1 MRVIAGK
8 FRSRPLRTLRG
19 MALRPTSD
27 RLRETLFNV
36 LGASVEGST
45 FVDLFA
51 GTGAIGI
58 EALSRGAPC
67 VIFVENHAAA
77 VKLIRE
83 NLKSLGVSALMRD
96 SKDSPQRLKPHS
108 FSVADGTAA
117 LREIHSGREAMPLHD
132 AGAHQ
137 RNISGKVEI
146 LPTGAIR
153 GLKQFAAQGGR
164 PDFVFMDPP
173 YARAEE
179 YERVLEF
186 IDSVRVLAAEGMV
199 IAEHAKRIE
208 LPERMQSLER
218 TRVLVQGDS
227 ALSFYQAAGY

>member
-8 FRSRPLRTLRG
+8 FRSRTLRTLRG

-36 LGASVEGST
+36 LGAAVEGST

-58 EALSRGAPC
+58 EALSRGAQR

-83 NLKSLGVSALMRD
+83 NLKSLGMNAVLRESNDL
-96 SKDSPQRLKPHS
+96 PQRLKPPTIPE
-108 FSVADGTAA
+108 AYGTAKA
-117 LREIHSGREAMPLHD
+117 VPLQN
-132 AGAHQ
+132 AGAYPQ
-137 RNISGKVEI
+137 TANGDAEI
-146 LPTGAIR
+146 LAMDAIR
-153 GLKQFAAQGGR
+153 GLKQLASKGVRA
-164 PDFVFMDPP
+164 DFIFLDPP
-173 YARAEE
+173 YARREE

-186 IDSVRVLAAEGMV
+186 IDSAKLLKSNGTVV
-199 IAEHAKRIE
+199 AEHTKKIN

-218 TRVLVQGDS
+218 TRVLAQGDS
-227 ALSFYQAAGY
+227 TLSFYRTIGD

>member
-1 MRVIAGK
+1 
-8 FRSRPLRTLRG
+8 

-58 EALSRGAPC
+58 EALSRGAGC

-83 NLKSLGVSALMRD
+83 NLKSLGISVLMRN

-108 FSVADGTAA
+108 VPVADGTAA
-117 LREIHSGREAMPLHD
+117 LRTIRSGQEAVPLCNGEDSHD
-132 AGAHQ
+132 TV
-137 RNISGKVEI
+137 SGNAEI
-146 LPTGAIR
+146 LATDAIR
-153 GLKQFAAQGGR
+153 GLKQFAARGGR
-164 PDFVFMDPP
+164 ADFVFMDPP

-186 IDSVRVLAAEGMV
+186 VDGGQMLETEGIV
-199 IAEHAKRIE
+199 IAEHAKKIE
-208 LPERMQSLER
+208 LPEKMHSLER
-218 TRVLVQGDS
+218 SRMLVQGDA
-227 ALSFYQAAGY
+227 ALSFYQARAV

>member
-27 RLRETLFNV
+27 RLRETLFNI

-58 EALSRGAPC
+58 EALSRGAERI
-67 VIFVENHAAA
+67 IFVENHAAA

-83 NLKSLGVSALMRD
+83 NLKSLGIVDAVQVM
-96 SKDSPQRLKPHS
+96 
-108 FSVADGTAA
+108 
-117 LREIHSGREAMPLHD
+117 AMD
-132 AGAHQ
+132 A
-137 RNISGKVEI
+137 V
-146 LPTGAIR
+146 R
-153 GLKQFAAQGGR
+153 GLKQLASQDVHA
-164 PDFVFMDPP
+164 DFVFLDPP
-173 YARAEE
+173 YARGEE

-186 IDSVRVLAAEGMV
+186 ISSAKILGAEGAV
-199 IAEHAKRIE
+199 IAEHAKRIS
-208 LPERMQSLER
+208 LPERMQLLER
-218 TRVLVQGDS
+218 AHVLVQGDS
-227 ALSFYQAAGY
+227 ALSFYREINV

>member
-58 EALSRGAPC
+58 EALSRGAER

-83 NLKSLGVSALMRD
+83 NLKSLGIAN
-96 SKDSPQRLKPHS
+96 
-108 FSVADGTAA
+108 
-117 LREIHSGREAMPLHD
+117 EA
-132 AGAHQ
+132 
-137 RNISGKVEI
+137 EI
-146 LPTGAIR
+146 LAMDAIR
-153 GLKQFAAQGGR
+153 GLKHLAARDGR
-164 PDFVFMDPP
+164 ADFVFMDPP

-186 IDSVRVLAAEGMV
+186 TDSARILPTEGVV
-199 IAEHAKRIE
+199 IAEHAKKIE
-208 LPERMQSLER
+208 LPESVHSLER
-218 TRVLVQGDS
+218 TRVLVQGNS
-227 ALSFYQAAGY
+227 ALSFYHTRAISNL

>member
-8 FRSRPLRTLRG
+8 FKSRPLRTLRG

-36 LGASVEGST
+36 LGASVEGNT

-58 EALSRGAPC
+58 EALSRGAQR

-83 NLKSLGVSALMRD
+83 NLKSLGISAFVREQR
-96 SKDSPQRLKPHS
+96 DSPQRLRAHD
-108 FSVADGTAA
+108 VLMAYGTAKA
-117 LREIHSGREAMPLHD
+117 VPLHNPRPYEQNVS
-132 AGAHQ
+132 GAT
-137 RNISGKVEI
+137 EI
-146 LPTGAIR
+146 LAMDAIR
-153 GLKQFAAQGGR
+153 GLKQFALRGGR
-164 PDFVFMDPP
+164 ANFVFMDPP

-179 YERVLEF
+179 YKRVLEF
-186 IDSVRVLAAEGMV
+186 VDGAQLLVAEGIV
-199 IAEHAKRIE
+199 IAEHAKKIE
-208 LPERMQSLER
+208 LPERMHSIER

-227 ALSFYQAAGY
+227 ALSFYHR